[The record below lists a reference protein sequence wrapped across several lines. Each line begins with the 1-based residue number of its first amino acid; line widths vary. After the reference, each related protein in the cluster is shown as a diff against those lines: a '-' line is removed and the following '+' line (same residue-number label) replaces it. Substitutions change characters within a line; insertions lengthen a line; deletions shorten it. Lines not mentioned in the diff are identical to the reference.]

1 MLRLL
6 PHKFKKIGLAI
17 APIGFLLWFGV
28 QKGMIKKLGEIL
40 EVTDLRLLNMTVAI
54 IGFFAFLFGTYAVA
68 FSKEKVEDELITK
81 VRLESLQLAALIQIV
96 YLIFGL
102 IWMGF
107 TNNPP
112 RDGGLLMF
120 FIIAIALLWL
130 IYIIRFNYVI
140 HIRIYRLEK

>member
-6 PHKFKKIGLAI
+6 PHKFKKIGLAT

-54 IGFFAFLFGTYAVA
+54 IGFFAFLFGTYALA
-68 FSKEKVEDELITK
+68 FSKEKVDDELITK
-81 VRLESLQLAALIQIV
+81 VRLESLQLAALLQIV